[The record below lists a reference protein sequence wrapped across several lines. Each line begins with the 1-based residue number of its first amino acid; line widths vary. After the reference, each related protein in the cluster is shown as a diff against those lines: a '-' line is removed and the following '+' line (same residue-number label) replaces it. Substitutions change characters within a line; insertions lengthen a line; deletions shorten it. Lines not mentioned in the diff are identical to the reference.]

1 MNSQI
6 ILDENSQMLFRM
18 GIEYGKSIAN
28 DVAKRFHTYMAT
40 I

>member
-6 ILDENSQMLFRM
+6 ILDENSQMLFRTRTKE
-18 GIEYGKSIAN
+18 GESIAN
-28 DVAKRFHTYMAT
+28 DVTKRFHTYMAT